1 MTLDDLTVA
10 PWHRFQW
17 GGELRSIDGTSAAD
31 FTREDAAEL
40 VAYGGGWDVWD
51 GMAAIVRLRD
61 GRFVSWEAGDDTG
74 DGFRSDPYCGP
85 AGTDIMF
92 AATAKMAA
100 RGISEQGRD
109 SLVWLVMP

>member
-31 FTREDAAEL
+31 FTRDDVAEL
-40 VAYGGGWDVWD
+40 VAYSVGTWGAV
-51 GMAAIVRLRD
+51 AAIVRLRD
-61 GRFVSWEAGDDTG
+61 GRFVSWEAGDNTG
-74 DGFRSDPYCGP
+74 DGFHSDLYGGP
-85 AGTDIMF
+85 AGTDILF
-92 AATAKMAA
+92 SATAKMAA
-100 RGISEQGRD
+100 RGISEAGRD